1 MENTYK
7 TLWEAK
13 HGQFVHFEF
22 SPLADEVHWGHS
34 SMPQLMSPEADME
47 ILFRILPENTIL
59 PEGTEMKTVKLIFV
73 EDEKNDSVS

>member
-1 MENTYK
+1 
-7 TLWEAK
+7 
-13 HGQFVHFEF
+13 
-22 SPLADEVHWGHS
+22 
-34 SMPQLMSPEADME
+34 MPQLMSPEADME